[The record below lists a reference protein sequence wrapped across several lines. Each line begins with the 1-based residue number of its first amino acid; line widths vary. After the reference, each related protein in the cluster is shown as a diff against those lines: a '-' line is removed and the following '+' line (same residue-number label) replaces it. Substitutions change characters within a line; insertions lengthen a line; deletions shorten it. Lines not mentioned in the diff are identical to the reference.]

1 MIGAESGNNADNFS
15 NSTALGYQAPIT
27 GSNQVNIGNT
37 SISSIKGQV
46 GFTTYS
52 DQRFK
57 TNVPTDVL
65 GLDFIMKL
73 RPVTYQLNT
82 LGLDRFLRS
91 GYTPRIKD
99 EQAEKMNQQ
108 ALEQKAKIKYT
119 GFLAQ
124 EVEQAAQAVG
134 YNFSGVDK
142 PQNDRDLYGLR
153 YAEFVVPL
161 VKAVQEQQAIITQLQ
176 NQLQEQQQQINSLKA
191 LYNTQGKQ

>member
-57 TNVPTDVL
+57 TNVQTDVL

-142 PQNDRDLYGLR
+142 PQHDRDLYGLR

>member
-57 TNVPTDVL
+57 TNVQTDVL

-73 RPVTYQLNT
+73 RPLPT
-82 LGLDRFLRS
+82 S
-91 GYTPRIKD
+91 
-99 EQAEKMNQQ
+99 
-108 ALEQKAKIKYT
+108 
-119 GFLAQ
+119 
-124 EVEQAAQAVG
+124 
-134 YNFSGVDK
+134 
-142 PQNDRDLYGLR
+142 
-153 YAEFVVPL
+153 
-161 VKAVQEQQAIITQLQ
+161 
-176 NQLQEQQQQINSLKA
+176 
-191 LYNTQGKQ
+191 